1 MSGSELPSVDRVRTG
16 VKPGTAEDL
25 LGKDLPMSSGVSSAK
40 RRIFATLTALVLPLA
55 VVLAP
60 AAHAAGGGSPLP
72 VDPLHG
78 KHKIAAEA
86 RHDVPNPLLKEQFA
100 EEEEED
106 GDDPALSALCQ
117 TYLGKPNPYRP
128 LAPNN
133 DVIAGDTIV
142 PTGSQ
147 TGCSTAQNETTIAVN
162 PENPRNIVA
171 GSNDYRLYNTREARN
186 DSGGFAY
193 TSFDG
198 GRTWANVQLPHL
210 DFPTGA
216 PAPLSYMDAAGDPA
230 VAFGPH
236 NTVYYATL
244 LFSRAEVPEDQQ
256 LASGIAVSV
265 SHDGGRSFGDP
276 AIVHLDG
283 VTPAGMPTPTNIF
296 NDKEWIAADPVSGDV
311 YVTWTQ
317 FTYDAD
323 GEFTESPIVLS
334 KSADFGRTWSPMRRV
349 SPSLS
354 GFRGGI
360 TPYGSGSNPVVTRDK
375 TLQIAY
381 ETSVCAT
388 AACDQPAD
396 HDAVVVATSR
406 DGGRTFRHSEVALDF
421 DFPVDEDV
429 ANNALTGENF
439 RVNSFPQL
447 TYDRVTDHLWVTW
460 ADDRNGVYRDGESV
474 KTNGDAFLSGS
485 DGRHGWSKPVKI
497 GTGADEVFPAV
508 AALAGR
514 VAVTFYT
521 RAYDPRGIG
530 LDYAYATGW
539 GDGAGSAPIRRITTQ
554 TANPQVQFVSTGAV
568 TGKELQGVFIGDY
581 TAAAVGA
588 DFRLYP
594 CWTDFRGNPGKTL
607 PNQDVGTQTLSMVG

>member
-1 MSGSELPSVDRVRTG
+1 MSGSELPSVDRARTG

-72 VDPLHG
+72 VDPLHS

-100 EEEEED
+100 EGEEED

-607 PNQDVGTQTLSMVG
+607 PNQDVGTQTLSMFG

>member
-1 MSGSELPSVDRVRTG
+1 MSLG
-16 VKPGTAEDL
+16 VL
-25 LGKDLPMSSGVSSAK
+25 SAK
-40 RRIFATLTALVLPLA
+40 RRIAIALAAVAVPLT

-60 AAHAAGGGSPLP
+60 AATAATGGAPP
-72 VDPLHG
+72 PADPG
-78 KHKIAAEA
+78 QAKHKIAAAAAQA

-100 EEEEED
+100 EEEGED

-117 TYLGKPNPYRP
+117 TYIGKPSPYRP
-128 LAPNN
+128 VAPNT
-133 DVIAGDTIV
+133 DVIRGDTIV

-216 PAPLSYMDAAGDPA
+216 GAPLSSMDAAGDPA

-244 LFSRAEVPEDQQ
+244 VFSRAAVPDDEQS
-256 LASGIAVSV
+256 ASGIAVSV
-265 SHDGGRSFGDP
+265 SHDGGRTFGDP
-276 AIVHLDG
+276 AVLELDG
-283 VTPAGMPTPTNIF
+283 VTPAGTPTPTSIF
-296 NDKEWIAADPVSGDV
+296 NDKEWIAADPRTGDV
-311 YVTWTQ
+311 YVSWTQ
-317 FTYDAD
+317 FTYDAT
-323 GEFTESPIVLS
+323 GTYTESPIVLS
-334 KSADFGRTWSPMRRV
+334 KSADFGRTWSPKRRV
-349 SPSLS
+349 SPSLT
-354 GFRGGI
+354 GFHGGI
-360 TPYGSGSNPVVTRDK
+360 TPYGSGSNPVVTRDG

-406 DGGRTFRHSEVALDF
+406 DGGRTFRHAEVASDF
-421 DFPVDEDV
+421 DFPVNEDV

-439 RVNSFPQL
+439 RINSFPQL
-447 TYDRVTDHLWVTW
+447 TYDRVADRLWVTW
-460 ADDRNGVYRDGESV
+460 ADDRNGTYSGGESV

-485 DGRHGWSKPVKI
+485 DGRHGWSAPVRI

-508 AALAGR
+508 SALAGQ

-530 LDYAYATGW
+530 LDYAYATGR
-539 GDGAGSAPIRRITTQ
+539 GAGVGSSPIRRITTQ
-554 TANPQVQFVSTGAV
+554 TANPQVQFVAGGAV

-581 TAAAVGA
+581 TAVAVGA
-588 DFRLYP
+588 DFRLHP
-594 CWTDFRGNPGKTL
+594 CWTDFRGNPGTTL
-607 PNQDVGTQTLSMVG
+607 PNQDVGTQSLPMFP

>member
-1 MSGSELPSVDRVRTG
+1 MSL
-16 VKPGTAEDL
+16 
-25 LGKDLPMSSGVSSAK
+25 GVSSAR
-40 RRIFATLTALVLPLA
+40 RRIVAACIALLLPLA

-60 AAHAAGGGSPLP
+60 AAHAAGGSPLP

-78 KHKIAAEA
+78 KHKIAGEP
-86 RHDVPNPLLKEQFA
+86 RHDVPNPLLKERFA

-117 TYLGKPNPYRP
+117 TYIGKPNPYRP

-133 DVIAGDTIV
+133 DVIDGDTIV

-236 NTVYYATL
+236 GTVYYATL
-244 LFSRAEVPEDQQ
+244 LFSRAAVPEDQQ

-276 AIVHLDG
+276 AILHLDG
-283 VTPAGMPTPTNIF
+283 VTPAGTPTPTNIF

-317 FTYDAD
+317 FTYDAS
-323 GEFTESPIVLS
+323 GAFVESPIVVS
-334 KSADFGRTWSPMRRV
+334 KSVNFGRTWSPMRRI
-349 SPSLS
+349 SPSLT
-354 GFRGGI
+354 GFHGGI
-360 TPYGSGSNPVVTRDK
+360 TPYGSGSNPVVTRDG
-375 TLQIAY
+375 TLQVAY

-388 AACDQPAD
+388 AACDRPAD

-406 DGGRTFRHSEVALDF
+406 DGGRTFRHAEVALDF

-447 TYDRVTDHLWVTW
+447 TYDRVTDRLWVTW
-460 ADDRNGVYRDGESV
+460 ADDRDGTYRDGESV

-521 RAYDPRGIG
+521 RAYDPHGIG

-554 TANPQVQFVSTGAV
+554 TANPQVQFVGTGAE

-588 DFRLYP
+588 DFRLHP
-594 CWTDFRGNPGKTL
+594 CWTDFRGNPGRTL
-607 PNQDVGTQTLSMVG
+607 PNQDVGTQTLAMFP

>member
-1 MSGSELPSVDRVRTG
+1 MSL
-16 VKPGTAEDL
+16 
-25 LGKDLPMSSGVSSAK
+25 GVSATK
-40 RRIFATLTALVLPLA
+40 RRILATLTAFVVPLA

-60 AAHAAGGGSPLP
+60 AAHAAAANAPLP
-72 VDPLHG
+72 ANPQPSR
-78 KHKIAAEA
+78 HKIAAAAEP
-86 RHDVPNPLLKEQFA
+86 RHDVPNPLLKERFA

-117 TYLGKPNPYRP
+117 TYIGKPNPYRP
-128 LAPNN
+128 VAPNT
-133 DVIAGDTIV
+133 DVIRGDTIV

-216 PAPLSYMDAAGDPA
+216 TGPLAYMDAAGDPA
-230 VAFGPH
+230 IAFGPH

-244 LFSRAEVPEDQQ
+244 VFSRAAVPDDQQ
-256 LASGIAVSV
+256 SASGIAVSV

-276 AIVHLDG
+276 AILELDG
-283 VTPAGMPTPTNIF
+283 VTPAGAPTPTSIF
-296 NDKEWIAADPVSGDV
+296 NDKEWIAADPRTGDV

-317 FTYDAD
+317 FTYDAG
-323 GEFTESPIVLS
+323 GEFVESPIVVS
-334 KSADFGRTWSPMRRV
+334 KSREFGRTWSPKQRV
-349 SPSLS
+349 SPSLT
-354 GFRGGI
+354 GFPGGI
-360 TPYGSGSNPVVTRDK
+360 TPFGSGSNPVVTRDG

-388 AACDQPAD
+388 AACDRPAD

-406 DGGRTFRHSEVALDF
+406 DGGRTFWHAEVALDF

-439 RVNSFPQL
+439 RINSFPQL
-447 TYDRVTDHLWVTW
+447 AYDRVTDRLWVTW
-460 ADDRNGVYRDGESV
+460 ADDRNGTYRDGESV
-474 KTNGDAFLSGS
+474 TTNGDAFLSGS
-485 DGRHGWSKPVKI
+485 DGRHGWSKPVKV

-521 RAYDPRGIG
+521 RAYDPHGIG

-539 GDGAGSAPIRRITTQ
+539 GDRVGSAPIRRITTQ

-588 DFRLYP
+588 DFRLHP
-594 CWTDFRGNPGKTL
+594 CWTDFRGNPGITT
-607 PNQDVGTQTLSMVG
+607 PNQDVGTQTLAMFP

>member
-72 VDPLHG
+72 VDPLHS

-607 PNQDVGTQTLSMVG
+607 PNQDVGTQTLSMFG

>member
-244 LFSRAEVPEDQQ
+244 LFSRAEVPEEQQ

-539 GDGAGSAPIRRITTQ
+539 GDGAGSAPIRWITTQ

-607 PNQDVGTQTLSMVG
+607 PNQDVGTQTLSMFG

>member
-1 MSGSELPSVDRVRTG
+1 MS
-16 VKPGTAEDL
+16 
-25 LGKDLPMSSGVSSAK
+25 LGDTSAK

-60 AAHAAGGGSPLP
+60 AAHAAGGGPPLP
-72 VDPLHG
+72 GASAHS
-78 KHKIAAEA
+78 KHKIAEA
-86 RHDVPNPLLKEQFA
+86 HHDVPNPLLKEQFA
-100 EEEEED
+100 DGEEED
-106 GDDPALSALCQ
+106 GDDPSLSALCQ
-117 TYLGKPNPYRP
+117 TYIGKPNPYRP
-128 LAPNN
+128 LAPND
-133 DVIAGDTIV
+133 DVIDGDTIV

-171 GSNDYRLYNTREARN
+171 GSNDYRLYNTRESRN

-216 PAPLSYMDAAGDPA
+216 SAPLSYMDAAGDPA
-230 VAFGPH
+230 LAFGPH

-244 LFSRAEVPEDQQ
+244 VFSRAAVPDDQQ
-256 LASGIAVSV
+256 PASGIAVSV

-276 AIVHLDG
+276 AILHLDG
-283 VTPAGMPTPTNIF
+283 VTPAGTATPTNIF
-296 NDKEWIAADPVSGDV
+296 NDKEWIAADPVTGTV
-311 YVTWTQ
+311 YVSWTQ
-317 FTYDAD
+317 FTYDAA
-323 GEFTESPIVLS
+323 GNFVESPIVLS
-334 KSADFGRTWSPMRRV
+334 KSGDFGRTWSPLRRV
-349 SPSLS
+349 SPSLT
-354 GFRGGI
+354 GFSGGI
-360 TPYGSGSNPVVTRDK
+360 TPFGSGSNPVVTRDG

-406 DGGRTFRHSEVALDF
+406 DGGRTFRHAEVGLDF
-421 DFPVDEDV
+421 DFPVNEDV

-460 ADDRNGVYRDGESV
+460 ADDRNGTYTGGKSV
-474 KTNGDAFLSGS
+474 RTNGDAFLSGS
-485 DGRHGWSKPVKI
+485 DGRHGWSKPAKI

-508 AALAGR
+508 AARAGR

-521 RAYDPRGIG
+521 RGYDPNGIG
-530 LDYAYATGW
+530 LDYAYTTGW
-539 GDGAGSAPIRRITTQ
+539 GDNAGPIRRITTQ
-554 TANPQVQFVSTGAV
+554 TSNPQVQFVAAGAV

-588 DFRLYP
+588 DFRLHP
-594 CWTDFRGNPGKTL
+594 CWTDFRGNPGRTL
-607 PNQDVGTQTLSMVG
+607 PNQDVVTQGLSLVQ

>member
-1 MSGSELPSVDRVRTG
+1 
-16 VKPGTAEDL
+16 
-25 LGKDLPMSSGVSSAK
+25 MSSGVSSVK
-40 RRIFATLTALVLPLA
+40 RRIVVACLALLSPIVF
-55 VVLAP
+55 AP
-60 AAHAAGGGSPLP
+60 AAHAA
-72 VDPLHG
+72 V
-78 KHKIAAEA
+78 A
-86 RHDVPNPLLKEQFA
+86 RHNVPNPLLKEQFA
-100 EEEEED
+100 EGEED
-106 GDDPALSALCQ
+106 EDSDDPALSALCQ

-128 LAPNN
+128 LTPNT
-133 DVIAGDTIV
+133 DVIDGDTIV

-147 TGCSTAQNETTIAVN
+147 TGCSTAQNETTVAVN

-171 GSNDYRLYNTREARN
+171 GANDYRLYNTREARN

-216 PAPLSYMDAAGDPA
+216 AAPLSYMDAAGDPA
-230 VAFGPH
+230 IAFGPH

-244 LFSRAEVPEDQQ
+244 VFSRDEVPDDQQ

-276 AIVHLDG
+276 AILHLDG
-283 VTPAGMPTPTNIF
+283 VTPAGTPTPAHIF
-296 NDKEWIAADPVSGDV
+296 NDKEWIAADPVTGDV

-317 FTYDAD
+317 FTYDAS
-323 GEFTESPIVLS
+323 GAFVESPIVLS
-334 KSADFGRTWSPMRRV
+334 KSRDFGRTWSPVRRI
-349 SPSLS
+349 SPSLT
-354 GFRGGI
+354 GFPGGI
-360 TPYGSGSNPVVTRDK
+360 TPFGSGSNPVVTRDG
-375 TLQIAY
+375 TLQVAY

-388 AACDQPAD
+388 AACDRPAD

-406 DGGRTFRHSEVALDF
+406 DGGRTFRHTEVALDF

-460 ADDRNGVYRDGESV
+460 ADDRNGTYRNGESV

-485 DGRHGWSKPVKI
+485 DGRHGWSNPVKI

-514 VAVTFYT
+514 VAVTSYT
-521 RAYDPRGIG
+521 RAYDPNGIG

-539 GDGAGSAPIRRITTQ
+539 GDGLSSLRRITTQ
-554 TANPQVQFVSTGAV
+554 TANPQVQFVSTGAE

-581 TAAAVGA
+581 TAVAVGA
-588 DFRLYP
+588 DFRLHP
-594 CWTDFRGNPGKTL
+594 VWTDFRGNPGRTL
-607 PNQDVGTQTLSMVG
+607 PNQDVGTQTLPMFP